1 MAGEPPLENT
11 EAINRFLAAI
21 ERRAFRMAQFA
32 TRNADDALD
41 LVQEGMLGF
50 VKNYAARPEEE
61 WPVLFHRVLQSRITD
76 WHRRTAVRNRFR
88 AWFGRG
94 NDTNDDDGD
103 PFDAIADPSSPDP
116 ARELIN
122 RDAGKAVARA
132 LRTLPLRQ
140 RQAFLLR
147 VWEGLDVAQTA
158 YAMECSEGSVK
169 THLSRAIHALR
180 ELLEEYRP

>member
-1 MAGEPPLENT
+1 
-11 EAINRFLAAI
+11 
-21 ERRAFRMAQFA
+21 MAQFA

-41 LVQEGMLGF
+41 LVQEAMFGF
-50 VKNYAARPEEE
+50 ARNYAARPEGE
-61 WPVLFHRVLQSRITD
+61 WQVLFHRVLQSRITD
-76 WHRRTAVRNRFR
+76 WHRRTAVRDRFR

-94 NDTNDDDGD
+94 RDDDEDLD

-116 ARELIN
+116 ATELIR
-122 RDAGKAVARA
+122 RDMGEAVAKA

-158 YAMECSEGSVK
+158 YAMKCSDGSVK

>member
-1 MAGEPPLENT
+1 
-11 EAINRFLAAI
+11 
-21 ERRAFRMAQFA
+21 MAQFA

-76 WHRRTAVRNRFR
+76 WHRRTAVRDRFR
-88 AWFGRG
+88 AWFGR
-94 NDTNDDDGD
+94 NRDDDDDGD
-103 PFDAIADPSSPDP
+103 PFDAIADPAMPDP
-116 ARELIN
+116 AMQLLR
-122 RDAGKAVARA
+122 RDTGAAVVKAVRS
-132 LRTLPLRQ
+132 LPLRQ

-147 VWEGLDVAQTA
+147 VWEGMDVAQTA
-158 YAMECSEGSVK
+158 YAMKCSEGSVK

>member
-1 MAGEPPLENT
+1 MGGEQPLENR
-11 EAINRFLAAI
+11 EAINRFLAAV

-50 VKNYAARPEEE
+50 VKNYAARPQEE
-61 WPVLFHRVLQSRITD
+61 WPALFHRVLQSRITD
-76 WHRRTAVRNRFR
+76 WHRRTVVRDRFR

-94 NDTNDDDGD
+94 RDDDDDGD
-103 PFDAIADPSSPDP
+103 PFDAIADPAARDP
-116 ARELIN
+116 AAELIS
-122 RDAGKAVARA
+122 RDAGEAVAKA

-158 YAMECSEGSVK
+158 CAMKCSEGSVK
-169 THLSRAIHALR
+169 THLSRAVHALR